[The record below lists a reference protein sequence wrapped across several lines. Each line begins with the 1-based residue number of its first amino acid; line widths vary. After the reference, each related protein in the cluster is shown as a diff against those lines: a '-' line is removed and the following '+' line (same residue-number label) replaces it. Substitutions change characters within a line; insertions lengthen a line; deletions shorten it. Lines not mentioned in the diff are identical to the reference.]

1 MYGQYA
7 INYIWHRSL
16 DNSSMDDVL
25 RIFHRDNQLYNDLL
39 VNHLVEEH
47 FDVDLSVFDIPW
59 QVKQYSTA
67 LNVT

>member
-1 MYGQYA
+1 
-7 INYIWHRSL
+7 
-16 DNSSMDDVL
+16 MDDVL